1 MNVSQFTYLLQK
13 PETISAEQTRELEII
28 IREYP
33 YFQAARALQLKGL
46 RLQDSFQYN
55 PKRSKLQLPILLI
68 EVFCLTLLPPK
79 TLSNMKS
86 PRK

>member
-55 PKRSKLQLPILLI
+55 QTAQNYSCLTLLI

>member
-55 PKRSKLQLPILLI
+55 QTLKTTAAYTSDRSVLFDFITSKN
-68 EVFCLTLLPPK
+68 
-79 TLSNMKS
+79 LSNMKS

>member
-33 YFQAARALQLKGL
+33 YFQAARALQLKCL

-55 PKRSKLQLPILLI
+55 KRSKLQLPILLI